1 MRAGPGR
8 RRAGAVAYDRPMSA
22 FALAVLVGGWLTW
35 LLPFFLLALNR
46 KGRRNTRAPQQLD
59 RRARWGIFLQG
70 AGFALVWQG
79 PFWTRAVAPWRIPV
93 SILFFVLAG
102 LLSWISARTL
112 GRQWRLDAGLNADH
126 ELVRSGPYRIVRH
139 PIYLS
144 MFAVMLGAGLLIS
157 RPAWLAAAVVLE
169 IIGTEIRVRV
179 EDALLASRFGDQFTE
194 YQRRVPAYIPGVR

>member
-1 MRAGPGR
+1 
-8 RRAGAVAYDRPMSA
+8 MSA

-35 LLPFFLLALNR
+35 LLPFFLVLNR
-46 KGRRNTRAPQQLD
+46 NSQSNNSAPQQLD

-70 AGFALVWQG
+70 MGFALTWYG
-79 PFWTRAVAPWRIPV
+79 PFWMRAVAPWRIPL
-93 SILFFVLAG
+93 SIFFFALAG
-102 LLSWISARTL
+102 LLSWTSARTL

-144 MFAVMLGAGLLIS
+144 IIAVMLGTGLLIS
-157 RPAWLAAAVVLE
+157 RPAWLAAALVLE

-179 EDALLASRFGDQFTE
+179 EDALLASRFGDKFTE
-194 YQRRVPAYIPGVR
+194 YQRRVPAYIPLMR